1 MKEIVAGL
9 LSGLVIAVA
18 IAAAAP
24 RETRAQRGPVA
35 APGTPAAAESAASR

>member
-1 MKEIVAGL
+1 MREIVAGL

-24 RETRAQRGPVA
+24 ETRAQHAPVEA
-35 APGTPAAAESAASR
+35 SGTPSAAESAAGR